1 MSQEHREH
9 HRFPVAVSAEIFV
22 GTRVFQATTE
32 NLSRGGVG
40 VQTIARLEE
49 KQTVNVTLF
58 LTEDGIE
65 SADEE
70 PFETKAQV
78 RWVAE
83 RDDGRVAAGLQF
95 APANRVQAAHL
106 ERFLARLGQS

>member
-1 MSQEHREH
+1 MSQDLREH
-9 HRFPVAVSAEIFV
+9 HRFPVAVSAEIFI

-40 VQTIARLEE
+40 VQTRARLEE
-49 KQTVNVTLF
+49 KQTVNLTLF

-78 RWVAE
+78 RWIAE
-83 RDDGRVAAGLQF
+83 RDDGQISAGLKLA
-95 APANRVQAAHL
+95 APNRAQSAHL
-106 ERFLARLGQS
+106 DRFLARLGLD